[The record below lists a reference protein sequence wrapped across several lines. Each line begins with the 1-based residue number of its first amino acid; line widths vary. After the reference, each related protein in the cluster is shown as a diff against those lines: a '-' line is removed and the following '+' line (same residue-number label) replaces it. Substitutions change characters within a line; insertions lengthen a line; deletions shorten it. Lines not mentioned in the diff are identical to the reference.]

1 MDDISMAGA
10 YLTDGGDAEELARAL
25 QAWFLE
31 TQCVEAI
38 GDVPA
43 HVVAWA
49 PRAGTLSMRARAAVA
64 LAGYEAGAREIWL
77 LADDGE
83 VLLPRLHRGG
93 AATTRELVS
102 AGTHL

>member
-1 MDDISMAGA
+1 MAGA
-10 YLTDGGDAEELARAL
+10 YLGDAAAAADVERAL
-25 QAWFLE
+25 AQWFLE

-38 GDVPA
+38 GAVPA

-49 PRAGTLSMRARAAVA
+49 PREGSLSTRARAAVA
-64 LAGYEAGAREIWL
+64 LAGYEAGASEIWL

-93 AATTRELVS
+93 AATACEL
-102 AGTHL
+102 AGVGASS

>member
-10 YLTDGGDAEELARAL
+10 YLAPDTDAEEVARAL
-25 QAWFLE
+25 GAWFLE
-31 TQCVEAI
+31 TQCVPAI

-49 PRAGTLSMRARAAVA
+49 PREEALPTRARASIAF
-64 LAGYEAGAREIWL
+64 AGYEAGASEIWL
-77 LADDGE
+77 MADDGE

-93 AATTRELVS
+93 AATVHDLAT
-102 AGTHL
+102 AGHS